1 MANSAIA
8 KMYGYD
14 SVDDFMN
21 IETTQLLT
29 VPEHQ
34 TNLHRDRLKGSR
46 VEADNEHLGQKA
58 DGTPFWV
65 RKRTFVIEWDG
76 EPAICSIREDISQA
90 KQSEEALKQSEERF
104 RGAIEGL
111 QEGFAL
117 YSPDD
122 KLVMCNDEFR
132 NLHQHC
138 LEYIQPGV
146 SFEAMTRHN
155 AENGHNT
162 DAAGRVEE
170 YIQERMEKHRNPKG
184 PIIRHNTE
192 GVVRLITETK
202 LPDGGTI
209 ITQNDITE
217 VVQAEAEVKRQK
229 TLFEAAINNAPYAML
244 MTNMEREV
252 ILCNP
257 EFARMFGYTE
267 DETVG
272 QSTEI
277 LYQNKN
283 DFEARDHI
291 RTLLNDRSE

>member
-146 SFEAMTRHN
+146 SFEAMPGTTPKTGITLTRQAGSKSISKSAWKSTATRKVQSYATTPKVLFASSPKRN
-155 AENGHNT
+155 YRT
-162 DAAGRVEE
+162 AA
-170 YIQERMEKHRNPKG
+170 P
-184 PIIRHNTE
+184 
-192 GVVRLITETK
+192 LS
-202 LPDGGTI
+202 L
-209 ITQNDITE
+209 
-217 VVQAEAEVKRQK
+217 K
-229 TLFEAAINNAPYAML
+229 T
-244 MTNMEREV
+244 T
-252 ILCNP
+252 
-257 EFARMFGYTE
+257 
-267 DETVG
+267 
-272 QSTEI
+272 
-277 LYQNKN
+277 
-283 DFEARDHI
+283 
-291 RTLLNDRSE
+291 